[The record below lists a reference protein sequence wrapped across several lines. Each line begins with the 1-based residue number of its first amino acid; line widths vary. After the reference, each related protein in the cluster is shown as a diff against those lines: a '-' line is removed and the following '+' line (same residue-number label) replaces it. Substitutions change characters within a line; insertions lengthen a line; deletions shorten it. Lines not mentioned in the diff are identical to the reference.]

1 MLGLNMVI
9 VWAILGVALLI
20 IESMTVSL
28 TSIWFALGAFS
39 AMVLAIFA
47 LPFWAQVVS
56 FLVVSVVM
64 AIFTRPVF
72 VKYLKIGTTK
82 TNVDSLIG
90 KEAIVTMVIEPFKTG
105 QVKLNGQIWTA
116 LSENHEPI
124 EVAQRV
130 EVLRIEGVKLIVKE
144 ITTI

>member
-1 MLGLNMVI
+1 MFGLNMVI
-9 VWAILGVALLI
+9 VWAILGVMLLI

-28 TSIWFALGAFS
+28 TSIWFAIGAFS
-39 AMVLAIFA
+39 AMVLAILN
-47 LPFWAQVVS
+47 LPFWAQIIS
-56 FLVVSVVM
+56 FLVFSIVM
-64 AIFTRPVF
+64 AIFTRPFF

-90 KEAIVTMVIEPFKTG
+90 KEAIVTQVIEPFKTG

>member
-1 MLGLNMVI
+1 MFGLNMVI
-9 VWAILGVALLI
+9 VWAILGVLLLI

-28 TSIWFALGAFS
+28 TSIWFAIGAFS
-39 AMVLAIFA
+39 AMVLAILN
-47 LPFWAQVVS
+47 LPFWAQIIS
-56 FLVVSVVM
+56 FLVFSIVM
-64 AIFTRPVF
+64 AIFTRPFF

-90 KEAIVTMVIEPFKTG
+90 KEAIVTQLIEPFKTG

>member
-1 MLGLNMVI
+1 MFGLNMVI
-9 VWAILGVALLI
+9 VWAILGVTLLI

-28 TSIWFALGAFS
+28 TSIWFAIGAFS
-39 AMVLAIFA
+39 AMVLAILN
-47 LPFWAQVVS
+47 LPFWAQIIS
-56 FLVVSVVM
+56 FLVFSIVM
-64 AIFTRPVF
+64 AIFTRPFF

-90 KEAIVTMVIEPFKTG
+90 KEAIVTQVIEPFKTG

>member
-1 MLGLNMVI
+1 MFGLNMVI
-9 VWAILGVALLI
+9 VWAILGVMLLI

-28 TSIWFALGAFS
+28 TSIWFAIGAFS
-39 AMVLAIFA
+39 AMVLAILN
-47 LPFWAQVVS
+47 LPFWAQVIS
-56 FLVVSVVM
+56 FLVFSIVM
-64 AIFTRPVF
+64 AIFTRPFF

-90 KEAIVTMVIEPFKTG
+90 KEAIVTLVIEPFKTG

-116 LSENHEPI
+116 LSDNHEPI
-124 EVAQRV
+124 EVGQRV